1 MEDFGTPFGRV
12 SNRFALS
19 LKMEYT
25 PMARTRKNTVAP
37 ASIQL
42 DWSAIEADLN
52 AGRKVS
58 LSVLA
63 KAFNVFPIDLR
74 KIFQNR
80 FGDRI
85 VFKRGRTGGIYWKT
99 SAGAAVKQPTVRVT
113 QMTPTPAPVVAAPV
127 VAGA

>member
-1 MEDFGTPFGRV
+1 
-12 SNRFALS
+12 
-19 LKMEYT
+19 
-25 PMARTRKNTVAP
+25 MARTRKNTVAP

-42 DWSAIEADLN
+42 DWVGIEADLN

-58 LSVLA
+58 LSILA

-99 SAGAAVKQPTVRVT
+99 SAGAVVKQPTVRVT
-113 QMTPTPAPVVAAPV
+113 HITPALLHGNTPVAPVAPVAPAPAPVAAK
-127 VAGA
+127 A

>member
-1 MEDFGTPFGRV
+1 
-12 SNRFALS
+12 
-19 LKMEYT
+19 
-25 PMARTRKNTVAP
+25 MARTRKNTVAP

-42 DWSAIEADLN
+42 DWVGIEADLN

-58 LSVLA
+58 LSILA

-85 VFKRGRTGGIYWKT
+85 VFKRGRTGGIDWKT

-113 QMTPTPAPVVAAPV
+113 HITPALLHGNAPVAPAPVAPAPAPVAAK
-127 VAGA
+127 A

>member
-1 MEDFGTPFGRV
+1 MEDSGTPFHRV
-12 SNRFALS
+12 TNCFAIS